1 MNIVSRLKDKYIKM
15 PIALKAGLWFT
26 ICNLLQKGIS
36 FITIPIFTRILSTDE
51 YGIYSVYTSWYSLLT
66 LFATLNLS
74 YYAFNKGMV
83 KYENDRNGFEL
94 SMQSLSTVVTFAFF
108 VIYVFFHRT
117 VNRLLDLSTALMI
130 CMFLQILF
138 EPSIA
143 YWTSRNR
150 FEYKYKAVVIVTL
163 AISIL
168 NPFLGIGL
176 IRFGNF
182 ENGALAR
189 AVSVSVVA
197 GIVGL
202 LIYYRIAK
210 QAKSIFNT
218 KYWKYALAFN
228 LPLIPHFLS
237 QTILNQVDRIMIKDM
252 CSATDAAIYSVAY
265 SIGMVV
271 LIFGQAIQQSYLP
284 WLYQKLA
291 NKDYKGISKTA
302 NVFLLV
308 MFGINLCVIAF
319 APEIISVVGSESY
332 KSAIWVMPPIC
343 GSVFFIF
350 LQNLF
355 ANIEYY
361 FEKTKLIAAASV
373 LIAILNIIL
382 NAIFIKQYGFLA
394 AGYNTL
400 FCYVAYAI
408 IHFLVMFY
416 ACKKNKL
423 NVNSIFNV
431 RAVFAISVLFCGFVF
446 VMTILYNYTIA
457 RYFLILIIVVAA
469 VLFRKKLL
477 AVFKELKNKE

>member
-1 MNIVSRLKDKYIKM
+1 M
-15 PIALKAGLWFT
+15 PIELKAGLWFT
-26 ICNLLQKGIS
+26 ICNFLQKGIS
-36 FITIPIFTRILSTDE
+36 FITIPIFTRMMSTDE

-74 YYAFNKGMV
+74 YYVFNKGMV
-83 KYENDRNGFEL
+83 KYEDDRNGFEL

-108 VIYVFFHRT
+108 VIYVFFRSM
-117 VNRLLDLSTALMI
+117 VNSLLDLSTAMML
-130 CMFLQILF
+130 CMFMQILF

-150 FEYKYKAVVIVTL
+150 FEYKYKAVVVVTL

-168 NPFLGIGL
+168 NPLLGIVL
-176 IRFGNF
+176 IYFGNF
-182 ENGALAR
+182 DNNALAR
-189 AVSVSVVA
+189 TVAVSVVA
-197 GIVGL
+197 AIFGL
-202 LIYYRIAK
+202 LIYYKIAK
-210 QAKSIFNT
+210 QAKSVFNT
-218 KYWKYALAFN
+218 KYWKYALTFN

-237 QTILNQVDRIMIKDM
+237 QTILNQADRIMIKDM

-265 SIGMVV
+265 SIGMAVI
-271 LIFGQAIQQSYLP
+271 IFSQAIQQSYLP

-291 NKDYKGISKTA
+291 KKDYKGISKTA

-308 MFGINLCVIAF
+308 MFGINLCIIAF
-319 APEIISVVGSESY
+319 APEIISIVGSKTY
-332 KSAIWVMPPIC
+332 QSAIWVMPPIC

-394 AGYNTL
+394 AGYTTL
-400 FCYVAYAI
+400 LCYVLYAI

-416 ACKKNKL
+416 TCKKNEL
-423 NVNSIFNV
+423 NVNNIFDV
-431 RAVFAISVLFCGFVF
+431 KAVFVISALFCGSVLA
-446 VMTILYNYTIA
+446 MTILYNYTIS
-457 RYFLILIIVVAA
+457 RYFFILIIVLVA